1 MTLEIIDGIFS
12 VCKLEKLPSA
22 LPDTNFIFFARTD
35 SEISLVCP
43 TDFVPGGILRRED
56 GWRALRVCGELDF
69 SLVGILADITSVL
82 ARRGISI
89 FAGSTYDTDYIL
101 IKENNFADAISVLGE
116 SGYTVEEN
124 KGVLTE

>member
-1 MTLEIIDGIFS
+1 MTLEIIGGMFS

-35 SEISLVCP
+35 SEISLV
-43 TDFVPGGILRRED
+43 
-56 GWRALRVCGELDF
+56 
-69 SLVGILADITSVL
+69 GILADITSVL
-82 ARRGISI
+82 ARHGISI
-89 FAGSTYDTDYIL
+89 FAVSTYDTDYIL
-101 IKENNFADAISVLGE
+101 IKENDFADAISALGE

>member
-1 MTLEIIDGIFS
+1 M
-12 VCKLEKLPSA
+12 
-22 LPDTNFIFFARTD
+22 
-35 SEISLVCP
+35 
-43 TDFVPGGILRRED
+43 PGGILRRED

-89 FAGSTYDTDYIL
+89 FAVSTYDTDYIL
-101 IKENNFADAISVLGE
+101 IKENNFTDAISVLGE